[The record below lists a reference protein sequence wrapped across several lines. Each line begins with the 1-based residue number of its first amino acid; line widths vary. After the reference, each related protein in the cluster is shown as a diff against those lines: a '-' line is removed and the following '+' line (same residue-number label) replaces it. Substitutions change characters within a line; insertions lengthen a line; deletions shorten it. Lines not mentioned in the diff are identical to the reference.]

1 MSVTLP
7 LPLLEAIQSRTCV
20 PFVGSRLSAMAG
32 SPTWGELIQSLSL
45 AAQGLPFT
53 GRSAA
58 RKAKGAQA
66 SQGLPDPDDYLKEAQ
81 RAEATLGPYQY
92 ARVLQEQLRDR
103 MERSSTHEAFEAI
116 AATDYR
122 GIVTTNYDRYIETAV
137 TLHRRWTP
145 PTFTCES
152 LSSFATSLSPPEFF
166 VFKLHGDLESPT
178 SIVLTVHDYERLVYR
193 DPYVGSFIREIY
205 RNNTVLLIGYR
216 LRDPDL
222 HLIMRGLA
230 PILQEDVRSVYALTS
245 SSDAAEQSQ
254 LPGGSQINLI
264 GMDPDNE
271 SGELIDALKSIQQ
284 LAPF

>member
-7 LPLLEAIQSRTCV
+7 PPLLEAIQSRTCV

-32 SPTWGELIQSLSL
+32 SPTWGELIQSLAL

-53 GRSAA
+53 DRSAA
-58 RKAKGAQA
+58 RKIKGAQA
-66 SQGLPDPDDYLKEAQ
+66 SQGLSDPNDYLKEAE

-92 ARVLQEQLRDR
+92 ARVLQEQLWGQ

-122 GIVTTNYDRYIETAV
+122 AIVTTNYDRFIETAV

-152 LSSFATSLSPPEFF
+152 LSSFTTSLSPPEFF

-178 SIVLTVHDYERLVYR
+178 SIVLTVQDYERLVYR
-193 DPYVGSFIREIY
+193 DPYVRGFIREIFG
-205 RNNTVLLIGYR
+205 NNTVLLIGYR

-230 PILQEDVRSVYALTS
+230 PILRGNLKSVYALTS
-245 SSDAAEQSQ
+245 RSDMAERSQ
-254 LPGGSQINLI
+254 LPGGDQIDLI
-264 GMDPDNE
+264 DLNPDNE
-271 SGELIDALKSIQQ
+271 SGALIDVLKSIQQ
-284 LAPF
+284 SAPL